1 MILREC
7 RILTKL
13 IRQIMNRKWQ
23 VTKYIILDF
32 LAAALSWTA
41 FFIYRKAVIEPQRFG
56 IDIPIEFSNR
66 YFVGLVL
73 IPALWVL
80 FYYITG
86 FYDNIYR
93 RSRLLELGQ
102 TTLTSLVGVIVVFF
116 VLILDDYI
124 HSYRNYY
131 QLFFTLLGL
140 HFGFTYFFRLI
151 LTTRTI
157 HRIHRRKIGFNTL
170 LIGSNEKAEKV
181 FKEMSGQKRPAG
193 NLFAGFVG
201 VENNDDKLLGK
212 HLPRLGY
219 LNDLNRIIEKNNI
232 EEVIIAIE
240 TREQERLNGIL
251 TVLENR
257 QVTIWGIPDLYDFLS
272 GTVKTTTIYGS
283 PLIKI
288 SNGLMPA
295 WQEKMKRLI
304 DVVCSCIA
312 IILFLPVFLVLAILI
327 LKSSK
332 GPVFYKQERIGRFG
346 KPFNIYKLRSMVK
359 DAENGTPALSS
370 ENDERITKIGLF
382 LRKTHLDEIP
392 QFYNVIK
399 GDMSLV
405 GPRPERQYFIE
416 QIVKHAPHY
425 THLHKIRPGITS
437 WGQVKY
443 GYASNVEEM
452 LERLPYDM
460 MYMKNISLYIDFKI
474 LIYTL
479 MVSFKANGK

>member
-1 MILREC
+1 
-7 RILTKL
+7 
-13 IRQIMNRKWQ
+13 MNKKWQ
-23 VTKYIILDF
+23 VAKYLVFDF
-32 LAAALSWTA
+32 LAAAISWTA
-41 FFIYRKAVIEPQRFG
+41 FFIYRKAVIEPQLFG
-56 IDIPIEFSNR
+56 TEVPIEFTHR
-66 YFVGLVL
+66 YYMGLAIIPVL
-73 IPALWVL
+73 WLL

-102 TTLTSLVGVIVVFF
+102 TFFISLTGVIVIFF
-116 VLILDDYI
+116 ALILDDFI
-124 HSYRNYY
+124 GSYKNYY
-131 QLFFTLLGL
+131 NLFFTLFGL
-140 HFGFTYFFRLI
+140 HFSLTYFFRLI
-151 LTTRTI
+151 LTTQTI
-157 HRIHRRKIGFNTL
+157 HRIHKRKIGFNTL

-181 FKEMSGQKRPAG
+181 FKEMTSQKRPAG
-193 NLFAGFVG
+193 NLFTGFVG
-201 VENNDDKLLGK
+201 VENNDDQLLKPYLPQLGK
-212 HLPRLGY
+212 PDN
-219 LNDLNRIIEKNNI
+219 LNEIIQQHNI

-240 TREQERLNGIL
+240 TREHERLNNIL

-272 GTVKTTTIYGS
+272 GTVKSNAIYGS

-295 WQEKMKRLI
+295 WQEKTKRLLDI
-304 DVVCSCIA
+304 VLSFIA
-312 IILFLPVFLVLAILI
+312 IVIFLPVFLTLAAII
-327 LKSSK
+327 KITSK
-332 GPVFYKQERIGRFG
+332 GPVIYKQERLGRFG
-346 KPFNIYKLRSMVK
+346 KPFYIYKLPSMVQ
-359 DAENGTPALSS
+359 DAENVRPELSS
-370 ENDERITKIGLF
+370 ENDNRITKIGRF

-392 QFYNVIK
+392 QFFNVIK

-405 GPRPERQYFIE
+405 GPRPERQFYIE

-425 THLHKIRPGITS
+425 THLHKLRPGITS

-460 MYMKNISLYIDFKI
+460 LYLKNISLYIDFKI

-479 MVSFKANGK
+479 MVSFKGNGK